1 MSEGNKLK
9 RKNRKS
15 HYDNKLEGA
24 DLIGYIAKFR
34 IDIAL
39 ITFLGIR
46 QESVTVPK
54 ICGVESKVK

>member
-1 MSEGNKLK
+1 MSKGNKLK

-24 DLIGYIAKFR
+24 DLVGYIAKFR

-39 ITFLGIR
+39 ITFLGVR
-46 QESVTVPK
+46 
-54 ICGVESKVK
+54 